1 MIITPESDLKDV
13 KQLDVVVNRASVP
26 DDPPPAYFRPES
38 QTSVSAPKP
47 PPAAAALIP
56 PPPPD
61 VKPTNFLSLSRGNS
75 SIKGAYVIDPAVKT
89 PLFMLP
95 PLAADET
102 AATRRNVFLHTSNGA
117 IDVDLFVVGTPE
129 PAPDPAAAPDSKR
142 DGEKSKITVLLKS
155 SNGSIAARIHAAPPE
170 ARAPLHLTAHTSNGS
185 VTLHLPRAF
194 RGPVTVRTRHGA
206 VRLSDALA
214 AQTTPFSEA
223 EGTRRCFV
231 GDFAGWEGE
240 GEWAGDELSVE
251 TSNGSVRLQYDAEAK
266 AAVPEGGKGKG
277 LFGRLLGL

>member
-1 MIITPESDLKDV
+1 MIITPDSDLKDV

-26 DDPPPAYFRPES
+26 DDPPPAYFRPET
-38 QTSVSAPKP
+38 QTSVSAPIP
-47 PPAAAALIP
+47 APAAAALIS

-75 SIKGAYVIDPAVKT
+75 SIKGAYVIDPAVKI
-89 PLFMLP
+89 PPFMLP

-117 IDVDLFVVGTPE
+117 IDVDLFVVGASSD
-129 PAPDPAAAPDSKR
+129 APDAKR
-142 DGEKSKITVLLKS
+142 EGEKNKITVLLKS
-155 SNGSIAARIHAAPPE
+155 SNGPISARIHAAPPE

-185 VTLHLPRAF
+185 VTFHLPRAF
-194 RGPVTVRTRHGA
+194 RGPVTVRTGYGA

-240 GEWAGDELSVE
+240 GEWEGDELSVE
-251 TSNGSVRLQYDAEAK
+251 TSNGSVRLQYDAEAR
-266 AAVPEGGKGKG
+266 AAAPEGGKGKGKG